1 MGGRRA
7 ASLIHKQG
15 SMLALVV
22 RTATHF
28 IWFSIDYGICTN
40 VYTHL
45 VLCIHIHTQQ
55 WGSLKESSSKCHQQF
70 ITWTFRRRRL
80 LFWKSLICIFTFGY
94 QTCTFADLFEGYFC
108 NKNVLYHQTGDHSE
122 LIFPQMKGA
131 GFFLKIHIQLEMA
144 TLNEAIQRW
153 KERRSR
159 QVYVLLSVVRHFQSI
174 RGTSQIACHLFESRH
189 FAHSHFC
196 CLTNPWDSKKKLQY
210 IQKANKFNPNMM
222 KNAM

>member
-131 GFFLKIHIQLEMA
+131 GFFFKNTYTARDGYTQWSHSEMKREEVKTGVRA
-144 TLNEAIQRW
+144 FKCGSTFSKYTWYLSNCMSSFW
-153 KERRSR
+153 KQTFRPFA
-159 QVYVLLSVVRHFQSI
+159 LLLPDKSPGQ
-174 RGTSQIACHLFESRH
+174 
-189 FAHSHFC
+189 
-196 CLTNPWDSKKKLQY
+196 
-210 IQKANKFNPNMM
+210 
-222 KNAM
+222 

>member
-1 MGGRRA
+1 M
-7 ASLIHKQG
+7 
-15 SMLALVV
+15 
-22 RTATHF
+22 F
-28 IWFSIDYGICTN
+28 
-40 VYTHL
+40 
-45 VLCIHIHTQQ
+45 IHTLFYVFTYIHNNGDH
-55 WGSLKESSSKCHQQF
+55 WKSPPANAINSLSPEPLEDGGFYSESPSYVFSLLDIKRARSPISLKGTSAIKMCF
-70 ITWTFRRRRL
+70 IIKPETIL
-80 LFWKSLICIFTFGY
+80 SLFSPKWKE
-94 QTCTFADLFEGYFC
+94 Q
-108 NKNVLYHQTGDHSE
+108 V
-122 LIFPQMKGA
+122 
-131 GFFLKIHIQLEMA
+131 FFKKIHIQLEMA

-196 CLTNPWDSKKKLQY
+196 CLTNPRDSKKKLQY